1 MLQRPRRNRKSSAIR
16 SLCKETHLHISDFIV
31 PFFVLKG
38 EGRKEVNKELPGIQ
52 KLSPDQLL
60 KEAKNLH
67 ERGVQGILLFPGD
80 ATKDEAGSEALSKE
94 GAVPIAVRLLKKNLP
109 TLCIFCDVAL
119 DPYTS
124 HGHDG
129 ILNAEGEVAN
139 DETVEILTKMSLM
152 LAQSGTDFVAPSDMM
167 DGRVEAI
174 RKTLDKHGHK
184 NTGILSYTAKYAS
197 SLYGPF
203 RDTLGSN
210 VLKGD
215 KKTYQMDPANRRE
228 ALKEALLDE
237 KEGADGL
244 IVKPSLFY
252 LDIVSDIK
260 KGSSLP
266 VFAYHVSGE
275 YAMTLAA
282 EEKGYLDAKKTFIEA
297 FLSIKRA
304 GADVIITYALNEVLE
319 EISS

>member
-16 SLCKETHLHISDFIV
+16 SLCKETHLHLSDFIV

-38 EGRKEVNKELPGIQ
+38 EGKKEFNKDLPGIC
-52 KLSPDQLL
+52 KLSKDKLL
-60 KEAKNLH
+60 EEAKILY
-67 ERGVQGILLFPGD
+67 EKGVQGILLFPGD
-80 ATKDEAGSEALSKE
+80 AFKDDTGSEALSKE
-94 GAVPIAVRLLKKNLP
+94 GAVPMAVSLLKKHLP
-109 TLCIFCDVAL
+109 SLCIFCDVAL

-129 ILNAEGEVAN
+129 VINEEGEILN
-139 DETVEILTKMSLM
+139 DETIELLTKMSLT
-152 LAQSGTDFVAPSDMM
+152 LAKSGADFVAPSDMM

-174 RKTLDKHGHK
+174 RKTLDANGYK
-184 NTGILSYTAKYAS
+184 NTGIISYTAKYAS

-210 VLKGD
+210 LLKGD
-215 KKTYQMDPANRRE
+215 KKTYQMDPCNRRE
-228 ALKEALLDE
+228 ALREALLDE

-244 IVKPSLFY
+244 IVKPALFY

-260 KGSSLP
+260 KNTSLP
-266 VFAYHVSGE
+266 LFAYHVSGE
-275 YAMTLAA
+275 YAMILSAH
-282 EEKGYLDAKKTFIEA
+282 EKGYLNAKKAFTEA
-297 FLSIKRA
+297 FLSMKRA
-304 GADVIITYALNEVLE
+304 GADIIITYALNEVLE